1 LTLDIDLTCLM
12 PAMRQAGAEI
22 LRIKAGGVE
31 ADYKADA
38 SPVTQS
44 DHASEAILKAALAQ
58 FFPDIPVISEE
69 NTASHFLSPTASYFL
84 VDPLDGTREFIR
96 HDSNGHFTVNIG
108 FVQQG
113 VACAGIIYV
122 PAMGWMCWTDSH
134 GQAHQE
140 KDGQHSWLQIR
151 QVPKKGP
158 AALASRSHRDPKTN
172 AFLEAEA
179 ISDIVSAGSSLKFLL
194 LAAGKADI
202 YPRFGPTMEWD
213 TAAGEAILRAA
224 GGDIYTP
231 DGQPH
236 SYGKPGWKNVAFIA
250 SAGYRPT
257 FPLAR
262 Y

>member
-1 LTLDIDLTCLM
+1 M

-38 SPVTQS
+38 SPVTQA

-113 VACAGIIYV
+113 VACGGIIYV

-140 KDGQHSWLQIR
+140 KDGQHSRLQIR

-158 AALASRSHRDPKTN
+158 AALASRLHRDPKTN

-236 SYGKPGWKNVAFIA
+236 SYGKPGWKNAAFIA

>member
-1 LTLDIDLTCLM
+1 
-12 PAMRQAGAEI
+12 MRQAGAEI
-22 LRIKAGGVE
+22 LRIKTGGVE

-38 SPVTQS
+38 SPVTQA

-69 NTASHFLSPTASYFL
+69 NTESHLLSPAASYFL

-96 HDSNGHFTVNIG
+96 RDSNGHFTVNIG
-108 FVQQG
+108 FIQQG
-113 VACAGIIYV
+113 MACGGIIYV
-122 PAMGWMCWTDSH
+122 PAMDWLCWTDKN
-134 GQAHQE
+134 GQAHHE
-140 KDGQHSWLQIR
+140 RDGQHSLLQIR

-172 AFLEAEA
+172 AFLKAEA
-179 ISDIVSAGSSLKFLL
+179 ITDIVSAGSSLKFLL
-194 LAAGKADI
+194 LAAGMADI

-213 TAAGEAILRAA
+213 TAAGEAILRGA
-224 GGDIYTP
+224 GGHIHTP

-236 SYGKPGWKNVAFIA
+236 HYGKPGWKNGAFIA
-250 SAGYRPT
+250 YAGYRPA

>member
-1 LTLDIDLTCLM
+1 M

-38 SPVTQS
+38 SPVTQA

-69 NTASHFLSPTASYFL
+69 NSVSHLLSPTASYFL

-140 KDGQHSWLQIR
+140 KDGQHSRLQIR

-236 SYGKPGWKNVAFIA
+236 SYGKPGWKNAAFIA

>member
-38 SPVTQS
+38 SPVTQA

-58 FFPDIPVISEE
+58 FFPDIRVISEE
-69 NTASHFLSPTASYFL
+69 NTASHLLSPTASYFL

-140 KDGQHSWLQIR
+140 KDGQHSRLQIR

-194 LAAGKADI
+194 LVAGKADI

-213 TAAGEAILRAA
+213 TVAGEAILRAA

-236 SYGKPGWKNVAFIA
+236 SYGKPGWKNAAFIA

>member
-1 LTLDIDLTCLM
+1 M

-38 SPVTQS
+38 SPVTQA

-69 NTASHFLSPTASYFL
+69 NTASHLLSPTASYFL

-140 KDGQHSWLQIR
+140 KDGQHSRLQIR

-179 ISDIVSAGSSLKFLL
+179 ISDIVLAGSSLKFLL

-236 SYGKPGWKNVAFIA
+236 SYGKPGWKNAAFIA